1 MRAFNPDILA
11 ALKADRF
18 TFFFLLKLEFSSPL
32 YLTDFDHEIYY
43 GGDTYTPVGFTF
55 DVIQG
60 ASGLSVDSFDIDID
74 DTNQAISALLLS
86 EDVRNKWGI
95 VSLGVIT
102 ETDVDPEVIIRTE
115 STAAD
120 WDAGV
125 HDGTV
130 ADGDNLKLPAI
141 QRLQTHDGK
150 NIKTNDGKQYY
161 VRQLS

>member
-1 MRAFNPDILA
+1 
-11 ALKADRF
+11 
-18 TFFFLLKLEFSSPL
+18 
-32 YLTDFDHEIYY
+32 HVVYY
-43 GGDTYTPVGFTF
+43 GGDTYSPRGFKF
-55 DVIQG
+55 DAIQG
-60 ASGLSVDSFDIDID
+60 NTGLSVDSLDIDID
-74 DTNQAISALLLS
+74 DTDQAISALLLS

-102 ETDVDPEVIIRTE
+102 ETDVDPEVIRTE